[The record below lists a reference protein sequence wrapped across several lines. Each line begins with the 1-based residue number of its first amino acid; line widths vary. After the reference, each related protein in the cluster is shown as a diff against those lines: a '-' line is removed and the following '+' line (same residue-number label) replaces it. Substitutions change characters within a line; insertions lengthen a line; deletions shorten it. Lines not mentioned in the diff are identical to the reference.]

1 MSKLILLR
9 VPGSV
14 RVKNN
19 IKIIVNFISRIIIYW
34 KLKNNV
40 YDAIIFSDNLY
51 FLNNDFLVYIRKL
64 THSLI
69 ILFSGVSPKTLFPV
83 AHKNS
88 IPYFDKII
96 ISDPGLKTEWGN
108 LGNQNVYV
116 LPLSAA
122 CPDTF
127 HNILV
132 NNKQNRDYDIV
143 FIGRLDSPTYD
154 YRLVILDYI
163 VTNGIDIKIWTPD
176 NSDIGVNYPILE
188 RQIIGQAHGEKM
200 INILSNSKIA
210 LNLHQPSV
218 PSGGN
223 IRLFEIPLTKTLQ
236 IADKCPTD
244 WYKNGYDI
252 VLFKNNDDL
261 LIKINYYLKNEK
273 ERIRIAKNG
282 YRRLLAEHTYKHRVE
297 KFFNLIQV

>member
-51 FLNNDFLVYIRKL
+51 FLNKDLLIHIKKL
-64 THSLI
+64 APSLI
-69 ILFSGVSPKTLFPV
+69 ILFSGVSPKSLLPL
-83 AHKNS
+83 AHINS
-88 IPYFDKII
+88 IPYFDTII
-96 ISDPGLKTEWGN
+96 ISDSGLKAEWEH
-108 LGNQNVYV
+108 LGGQIVHV

-127 HNILV
+127 HNILI
-132 NNKQNRDYDIV
+132 NNKQNMDYDIV
-143 FIGRLDSPTYD
+143 FIGRLDSPIYD

-163 VTNGIDIKIWTPD
+163 VTNGINIKIWTPD
-176 NSDIGVNYPILE
+176 KSDIEVNYPILGP
-188 RQIIGQAHGEKM
+188 QIIGPAHGEKM
-200 INILSNSKIA
+200 VSILSKSRIA